1 MDSKHKLSQGYTYW
15 YGYLENTTQYDYET
29 MPKVIGDF
37 DTVEDFWGIYSYLQR
52 AENLPGNV
60 QFHVFLQGVKP
71 MWEDERNKNG
81 LAIKLTLKKGNTAP
95 FWEELLLNFIGGML
109 ATKAPINGV
118 ILSLKKNLDVISIWL
133 ADSTQAER
141 TALDTYLKGM
151 WKMTRK
157 LAYREHPKWQGDQF
171 VYPK

>member
-1 MDSKHKLSQGYTYW
+1 
-15 YGYLENTTQYDYET
+15 
-29 MPKVIGDF
+29 
-37 DTVEDFWGIYSYLQR
+37 
-52 AENLPGNV
+52 
-60 QFHVFLQGVKP
+60 

-133 ADSTQAER
+133 ADST
-141 TALDTYLKGM
+141 
-151 WKMTRK
+151 
-157 LAYREHPKWQGDQF
+157 
-171 VYPK
+171 